1 MISFK
6 SVFKT
11 LSGKEVL
18 KNISFEVNRG
28 DIHTILGPTGS
39 GKSVILKHIIRLL
52 EADNGLITYDG
63 KDISNFSGVE
73 LEKYRADFGYLFQS
87 GALIAWLTVGEN
99 VALPLIEKTKMS
111 ISQINKRVSDVLNLV
126 ELTGCEDKMPD
137 ELSGG
142 MLKRAALARAIINNP
157 KVILLDEPTS
167 GLDPIMSRKIDNLIK
182 RLHSISDIT
191 IVMVTHDLISAF
203 SVSDRITMITD
214 GAIRFHGTVKDFCES
229 RDEYV
234 MEFIKSQTPRHM
246 DNTINKEQ

>member
-111 ISQINKRVSDVLNLV
+111 ISQINKRVSDVLN
-126 ELTGCEDKMPD
+126 
-137 ELSGG
+137 
-142 MLKRAALARAIINNP
+142 
-157 KVILLDEPTS
+157 
-167 GLDPIMSRKIDNLIK
+167 
-182 RLHSISDIT
+182 
-191 IVMVTHDLISAF
+191 
-203 SVSDRITMITD
+203 
-214 GAIRFHGTVKDFCES
+214 
-229 RDEYV
+229 
-234 MEFIKSQTPRHM
+234 
-246 DNTINKEQ
+246 